1 MKSRT
6 RQGPH
11 SLVEPGESIRG
22 TTDAKPSVVCTDFL
36 HLGDWVFFRLAP
48 TQTSRFLQATQVKA
62 TLFEAP
68 DLLIADGGSSWWVR
82 EGGLMASW
90 PARVLHGQ
98 HLLEASGSDD
108 VPVLV
113 LVGEERSVVGPHES
127 EVKIGTSTERLK
139 IDTRW
144 SQGTVRGEPFVMPT
158 IRGYVASLL
167 VENANGNLE
176 HLIISP
182 KSLTTFFEGIRSR
195 RGNLDGLKIR
205 VRKVSAD
212 RTAAYEV
219 EELK

>member
-1 MKSRT
+1 
-6 RQGPH
+6 
-11 SLVEPGESIRG
+11 
-22 TTDAKPSVVCTDFL
+22 
-36 HLGDWVFFRLAP
+36 
-48 TQTSRFLQATQVKA
+48 
-62 TLFEAP
+62 
-68 DLLIADGGSSWWVR
+68 
-82 EGGLMASW
+82 MASW

-98 HLLEASGSDD
+98 HLLEAVGSHDI
-108 VPVLV
+108 PVLV
-113 LVGEERSVVGPHES
+113 LVGDERSVIGPHRS

-167 VENANGNLE
+167 VENATGNLE

-182 KSLTTFFEGIRSR
+182 KSLTVFFEGIRNQ

-219 EELK
+219 EELQ